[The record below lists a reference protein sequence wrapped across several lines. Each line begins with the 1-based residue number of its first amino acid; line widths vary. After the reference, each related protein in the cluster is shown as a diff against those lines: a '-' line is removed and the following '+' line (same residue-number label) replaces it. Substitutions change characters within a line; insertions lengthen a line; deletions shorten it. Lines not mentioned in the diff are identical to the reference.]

1 MSPGARA
8 SLRAAGRVLEW
19 RGLCCCPGVGWG
31 CPATG
36 WGGAARGGP
45 DSGMGLRAGVS
56 VPGQLP
62 GFPRG
67 GGDSEAPWV
76 PPGGPSPVA
85 ARLCVRCCFP
95 CPFSLLRHGRSQFAR
110 FISLLSP
117 RELPRPQRG
126 HPLCS
131 PAPPDCPH
139 GSARALGPGF
149 APVGRESED
158 GAGTIG
164 FPRPN
169 FLSRPIGTCSSSS
182 RRPAPRGNAT
192 RGPKNYKSLHPPRRG
207 RERRGTE
214 RSGAVWLEMETNK
227 GKGWG
232 STALF
237 GAGRFTRYARSL
249 SNLHDNAA
257 RHYCIQPTTC
267 QRSQTARVVEMG
279 LNPEP

>member
-1 MSPGARA
+1 MPRRAHSHRLLSASRLLPVYYRRPLPPRDTHLRSNTQTHSGDSWGPEKPAR
-8 SLRAAGRVLEW
+8 SAGRVLEW

-85 ARLCVRCCFP
+85 ARLC
-95 CPFSLLRHGRSQFAR
+95 
-110 FISLLSP
+110 
-117 RELPRPQRG
+117 
-126 HPLCS
+126 
-131 PAPPDCPH
+131 
-139 GSARALGPGF
+139 
-149 APVGRESED
+149 PVGRQSED

-192 RGPKNYKSLHPPRRG
+192 RRPKNYKSLHPPRRG
-207 RERRGTE
+207 RERRGAE

-232 STALF
+232 SAALF

-249 SNLHDNAA
+249 SNLHDNPA